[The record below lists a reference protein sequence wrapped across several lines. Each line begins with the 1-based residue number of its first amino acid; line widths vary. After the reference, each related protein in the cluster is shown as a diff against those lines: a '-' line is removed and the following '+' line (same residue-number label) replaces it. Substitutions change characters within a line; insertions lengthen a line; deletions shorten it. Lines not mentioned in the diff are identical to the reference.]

1 MTNDSR
7 QQGNDPV
14 GDFQRWLMRSGA
26 RGLGKEVRGNI
37 RKTFGYG
44 DTGRDDVWGSATSEP
59 EGGEHPPECEWCP
72 LCRAARKMKDSG
84 PGLSSHLS
92 SAGDAFASVMREAVD
107 AFEAV
112 IATGTG
118 PRRPPADANPGTAE
132 PADAAVV
139 AETAD
144 AGPAPAPAPATA
156 RCPLPVR
163 PMPAMRATA
172 RCPVPVRPASDGPLP
187 WSDAAAWSD
196 AGPWADAADN
206 GAEQQAAMGEPPEG
220 PAGGPD
226 DRG

>member
-44 DTGRDDVWGSATSEP
+44 DAGRDDVWGSATSEP

-118 PRRPPADANPGTAE
+118 PRRPAADASPGTAE
-132 PADAAVV
+132 SADAAVV

-144 AGPAPAPAPATA
+144 PGPGPGASDGPLPAAGPADAGDAGDG
-156 RCPLPVR
+156 PLPGAG
-163 PMPAMRATA
+163 PADAG
-172 RCPVPVRPASDGPLP
+172 DGPLP

>member
-112 IATGTG
+112 MATGTG
-118 PRRPPADANPGTAE
+118 PRRPPADPNPGAAE
-132 PADAAVV
+132 SADAAV

-144 AGPAPAPAPATA
+144 AGPGPG
-156 RCPLPVR
+156 VGDG
-163 PMPAMRATA
+163 
-172 RCPVPVRPASDGPLP
+172 DGPLPGAGPADADGDPPSGAMP

-196 AGPWADAADN
+196 AGPWSDAADN
-206 GAEQQAAMGEPPEG
+206 GAEQQAAMGEPEG

>member
-1 MTNDSR
+1 VTNDSR

-44 DTGRDDVWGSATSEP
+44 EAGRDDVWGSATSEP

-118 PRRPPADANPGTAE
+118 PRRAPADANPGAAE
-132 PADAAVV
+132 SADAAVG

-144 AGPAPAPAPATA
+144 AGPGASDD
-156 RCPLPVR
+156 PLPGAG
-163 PMPAMRATA
+163 PADAG
-172 RCPVPVRPASDGPLP
+172 DGPPPGAGP
-187 WSDAAAWSD
+187 WSDAAAWS
-196 AGPWADAADN
+196 DAADN
-206 GAEQQAAMGEPPEG
+206 GAEQQAAMGEPEG

-226 DRG
+226 DRS

>member
-118 PRRPPADANPGTAE
+118 PRRPPADANSGTAE
-132 PADAAVV
+132 SAGAAVG

-144 AGPAPAPAPATA
+144 ASPAPG
-156 RCPLPVR
+156 RG
-163 PMPAMRATA
+163 
-172 RCPVPVRPASDGPLP
+172 ASDGPLP
-187 WSDAAAWSD
+187 A
-196 AGPWADAADN
+196 AGPADTGDTGDGPIPVPMRRIWRRPVARCRSGRCGRRSAAVV
-206 GAEQQAAMGEPPEG
+206 GCCGVVGCRAV
-220 PAGGPD
+220 GGC
-226 DRG
+226 RG

>member
-44 DTGRDDVWGSATSEP
+44 DAGRDDVWGSATSEP

-92 SAGDAFASVMREAVD
+92 SAGDAFASVVREAVD

-112 IATGTG
+112 MATGTG
-118 PRRPPADANPGTAE
+118 PRRPPADANSGAAE
-132 PADAAVV
+132 PADAAVG

-144 AGPAPAPAPATA
+144 ADAGSGAGSGAGPAVAG
-156 RCPLPVR
+156 
-163 PMPAMRATA
+163 
-172 RCPVPVRPASDGPLP
+172 DGPLP
-187 WSDAAAWSD
+187 GAGPWSAAGAWSD
-196 AGPWADAADN
+196 AGPWSDAADN
-206 GAEQQAAMGEPPEG
+206 GAEQQAAMGEPEG

>member
-92 SAGDAFASVMREAVD
+92 SAGDAFASVVREAVD

-118 PRRPPADANPGTAE
+118 PRRPPADANSGAAE

-144 AGPAPAPAPATA
+144 ADAGSGAGPAVAG
-156 RCPLPVR
+156 
-163 PMPAMRATA
+163 
-172 RCPVPVRPASDGPLP
+172 DGPLP
-187 WSDAAAWSD
+187 GAGPWSAAGAWSD
-196 AGPWADAADN
+196 AGPWSDAADN
-206 GAEQQAAMGEPPEG
+206 GAEQQTALGEPPEG

-226 DRG
+226 DRS